1 MTKIKTVNGF
11 LIVALMVAIGV
22 LILPVMGSAQTT
34 NGNQTG
40 CNAKVE
46 DENDADDANEKT
58 NQSKYA
64 KEAKITMAEARAIA
78 LKKVPGTILEEDLE
92 KEDGRL
98 QYAFDVCSENNQI
111 FDVEIDA
118 KTGEALKAELDDKK
132 DNDDG
137 NRQNGTTKNKNIFVK
152 TAGSVK
158 RTIGKMF

>member
-1 MTKIKTVNGF
+1 MAKIKTGNGF
-11 LIVALMVAIGV
+11 LIFALMIAIGA
-22 LILPVMGSAQTT
+22 LSSPVISSAQTT
-34 NGNQTG
+34 SGNQTG

-46 DENDADDANEKT
+46 DENDADDANEKA
-58 NQSKYA
+58 NQPKYA

-137 NRQNGTTKNKNIFVK
+137 NQQNGTTRKQNIFVK

-158 RTIGKMF
+158 KTVRKMF